1 MFASKNAILK
11 KSFDVR
17 ILFFASKNA
26 ILTKAFEAIIAFLH
40 RRMSILKEAVEARI
54 SFLHRKMQ
62 FRRGVLRPES
72 HFCVKRV
79 DLEEGFYG
87 FRVGSGR
94 SVGRRFAFSTSSAS
108 HQRHLS
114 SSSLYMVKKVLSEN
128 EKICY

>member
-1 MFASKNAILK
+1 MFASKKAILKK

-26 ILTKAFEAIIAFLH
+26 ILTKAFEARIAFLH
-40 RRMSILKEAVEARI
+40 PRVLILKEAVEARI

-62 FRRGVLRPES
+62 FRRRVLRPES
-72 HFCVKRV
+72 HFCVKKV

-114 SSSLYMVKKVLSEN
+114 SASSLYMV
-128 EKICY
+128 